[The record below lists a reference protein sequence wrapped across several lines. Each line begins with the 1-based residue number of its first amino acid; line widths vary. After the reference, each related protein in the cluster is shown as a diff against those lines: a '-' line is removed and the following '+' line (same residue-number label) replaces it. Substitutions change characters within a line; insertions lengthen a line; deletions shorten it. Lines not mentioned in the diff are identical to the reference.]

1 MATTS
6 LRRLSAIT
14 IARWRSCV
22 TNDAFDRSVIAASR
36 IRSGARNYTAT
47 SVARHDNHDDD
58 ARSHHHGDG
67 DGAARQGGEP
77 LLIRSLRDLG
87 GEYGPFASWLNDTL
101 STSGGGGG
109 GGGSGGSGGGRVHPS
124 VAVRAFPGMGL
135 GLAAAGGPIKAGDV
149 ILRLPRA
156 AWYPVSAELATS
168 QARRRVPQFVSH
180 AEAVSAQ
187 LGAPEFAKHAMLALH
202 LLFELGDPTSPAR
215 PYLAT
220 LPKLAG
226 RESPS
231 VPLLWTPVQVATLRG
246 TPTHAAVLA
255 RAEFVAKAHGALFP
269 GGGAAGGVPLEAFA
283 WALSSVLSR
292 AASGASMP
300 YTLMPGV
307 DLINHAAG
315 GKDAA
320 NCVLGATRTDD
331 FGGGGGGGG
340 VGGGV
345 VRDDGVGFDEIEV
358 RCTRDVGLGEQ
369 LTISYGDAA
378 DNDRLLRLYGF
389 AIPGNPNDR
398 RRLELRV
405 EGLAAECWNM
415 TKTWGP
421 GLNMARQ
428 AILRMHGLPRLDGFD
443 EVDEV
448 DEDEL
453 IREVMKAMG
462 QEGDGAVAEKAAK
475 KTAAVFR
482 DPDSGGGGGGGRGV
496 DGGFGKMDTEHASSA
511 GATTH
516 SHGHGH
522 HHGHGDNCGHDHGHG
537 QHHDDHHGNG
547 NGHGHDRGGEGPRR
561 VKKEESPTW
570 TCYVAHPSKRF
581 PPRPHKPMD
590 SSTDA
595 AQAAVDEAT
604 SLAAGES
611 GGAVST
617 ETLLATLRVHLLR
630 GDEPHGPDGFEPN
643 PWAPMSETNEAAVR
657 SVLADAA
664 ERSMR
669 AMRNSLLP
677 ADDSSGP
684 PAAGEEG
691 GGGEGLEPLDV
702 EDARAVKLGLLSG
715 EDWANAV
722 IALRQG
728 QEDILE
734 HVRRE

>member
-1 MATTS
+1 M
-6 LRRLSAIT
+6 
-14 IARWRSCV
+14 
-22 TNDAFDRSVIAASR
+22 
-36 IRSGARNYTAT
+36 
-47 SVARHDNHDDD
+47 
-58 ARSHHHGDG
+58 
-67 DGAARQGGEP
+67 
-77 LLIRSLRDLG
+77 
-87 GEYGPFASWLNDTL
+87 
-101 STSGGGGG
+101 
-109 GGGSGGSGGGRVHPS
+109 
-124 VAVRAFPGMGL
+124 
-135 GLAAAGGPIKAGDV
+135 
-149 ILRLPRA
+149 
-156 AWYPVSAELATS
+156 
-168 QARRRVPQFVSH
+168 SH

-202 LLFELGDPTSPAR
+202 LLFELGDPTYRRGRTSR
-215 PYLAT
+215 HFQLAT
-220 LPKLAG
+220 
-226 RESPS
+226 ESLS

-340 VGGGV
+340 GVGGGV
-345 VRDDGVGFDEIEV
+345 VRDDGVGFDEIEGDD
-358 RCTRDVGLGEQ
+358 RDVGLGEQ

-378 DNDRLLRLYGF
+378 DNDRLLRLMVSPF
-389 AIPGNPNDR
+389 CNPNDR
-398 RRLELRV
+398 DGWSCARGV
-405 EGLAAECWNM
+405 SGECWNM

-522 HHGHGDNCGHDHGHG
+522 HMVTATTAATTTVTANITMTT
-537 QHHDDHHGNG
+537 GNH
-547 NGHGHDRGGEGPRR
+547 GHGHDRGGEAP
-561 VKKEESPTW
+561 
-570 TCYVAHPSKRF
+570 
-581 PPRPHKPMD
+581 
-590 SSTDA
+590 
-595 AQAAVDEAT
+595 
-604 SLAAGES
+604 AGEKRS
-611 GGAVST
+611 LRRGP
-617 ETLLATLRVHLLR
+617 ATLRTR
-630 GDEPHGPDGFEPN
+630 P
-643 PWAPMSETNEAAVR
+643 
-657 SVLADAA
+657 
-664 ERSMR
+664 
-669 AMRNSLLP
+669 
-677 ADDSSGP
+677 SGP
-684 PAAGEEG
+684 ASSP
-691 GGGEGLEPLDV
+691 
-702 EDARAVKLGLLSG
+702 
-715 EDWANAV
+715 
-722 IALRQG
+722 
-728 QEDILE
+728 
-734 HVRRE
+734 